1 MNQTPE
7 AKCLPEAESKAK
19 CLLEVENNEDG
30 CMDSAEKSDLKDQ
43 QITRPVNDH
52 AYSILDGESDIDIIQ
67 EDAQIGNFETVN
79 TRDEG
84 LLNTKSCIFCTEFDT
99 KFRIKSCTCMK

>member
-7 AKCLPEAESKAK
+7 AKCLPEAE
-19 CLLEVENNEDG
+19 NNEDG
-30 CMDSAEKSDLKDQ
+30 CLDSAQKSDLKDQ
-43 QITRPVNDH
+43 QIIRPVKDD
-52 AYSILDGESDIDIIQ
+52 AYSMLDGESDIDIIQ
-67 EDAQIGNFETVN
+67 KDAQIGNFETVN

-99 KFRIKSCTCMK
+99 KCMIKCCTCMK